1 MGWQDAPAVTPAA
14 PPADGEPAWKKAPAV
29 AMEVLD
35 RAAGAAA
42 RVGGEVVGAGEAAL
56 NTVTGVPA
64 SLGGGLTYLA
74 TLAGSGDPEAA
85 KAVQE
90 NTQRALT
97 YAPRSEY
104 GKKDVQAVGNVMN
117 AAVEAPTQYL
127 GGKATD
133 VATYAGASPEVA
145 GGIGATVKTGLQA
158 IPYVLGAKP
167 LVKRGVEA
175 VKERTGFGEK
185 PAPAAGP
192 SAGEAKAREY
202 VARNTVLD
210 FDAIP
215 AALREQL
222 AKMAEQGMDLSKLDP
237 KQLERIARAGAQ
249 RVAVPLLRSNV
260 TRDLGDITREENVT
274 RAPKSGIPVREKL
287 RAQDKALHENLE
299 ALADAYAPGSR
310 IKSSVDAGPP
320 IQLAGRRKLQWL
332 KADYRRAYEKADR
345 AGETAQPVDASALQ
359 EWVAADP
366 GRGANVG
373 WVLERLRQYA
383 EKNAA
388 GDAAYQK
395 AAQDAK
401 AAGQPPPSPP
411 PPEVTL
417 KNLEALH
424 GELSAEAEAGGR
436 KGFAA
441 GQAAQVVDRMLNEQ
455 GGSLYKEARR
465 KFARTQEETKNQTI
479 IRDLV
484 GEKAGTSDRRIA
496 LERTTDYVI
505 QSSAES
511 LAKLKKTL
519 TEGGSKGTRA
529 AGERAWNDL
538 RRGVILKLRE
548 KAAGKRQVPNEAG
561 DLQFNSEV
569 LDMFGELDRSGKLEM
584 LYGKPGAA
592 ELRSLADTIRDVR
605 TKPSDRIAGPNT
617 TPRLLAALEFFA
629 SHKIPG
635 LKGVSEA
642 YVERAEAKRAA
653 TNPTEEAAAAASK
666 AGKKAEVRRTYR
678 ERARA
683 AAPAATRQ
691 QEQEQEQ

>member
-14 PPADGEPAWKKAPAV
+14 PPAAGEPAWKKAPAV
-29 AMEVLD
+29 AMDFLD
-35 RAAGAAA
+35 RATGAAS

-56 NTVTGVPA
+56 NTVTGLPA

-104 GKKDVQAVGNVMN
+104 GKEDVQAVGNVMN
-117 AAVEAPTQYL
+117 ALVEAPTQYL
-127 GGKATD
+127 GEKATD
-133 VATYAGASPEVA
+133 VATYAGARPEVA

-158 IPYVLGAKP
+158 IPYVVGAKP

-192 SAGEAKAREY
+192 SAGETKAREY

-249 RVAVPLLRSNV
+249 RVPVPLLRSNV

-287 RAQDKALHENLE
+287 RAQDKALHQNLD

-345 AGETAQPVDASALQ
+345 AGETAQPADASALQ

-373 WVLERLRQYA
+373 WVLDRLRQYS
-383 EKNAA
+383 EKNQAD
-388 GDAAYQK
+388 G
-395 AAQDAK
+395 
-401 AAGQPPPSPP
+401 GPPR
-411 PPEVTL
+411 VTV

-479 IRDLV
+479 VRDLV

-519 TEGGSKGTRA
+519 IEGGSQGTRA

-629 SHKIPG
+629 SNKIPG
-635 LKGVSEA
+635 LKGFSEA

-691 QEQEQEQ
+691 QEQEQ

>member
-1 MGWQDAPAVTPAA
+1 
-14 PPADGEPAWKKAPAV
+14 
-29 AMEVLD
+29 
-35 RAAGAAA
+35 
-42 RVGGEVVGAGEAAL
+42 
-56 NTVTGVPA
+56 
-64 SLGGGLTYLA
+64 
-74 TLAGSGDPEAA
+74 
-85 KAVQE
+85 
-90 NTQRALT
+90 
-97 YAPRSEY
+97 
-104 GKKDVQAVGNVMN
+104 
-117 AAVEAPTQYL
+117 
-127 GGKATD
+127 
-133 VATYAGASPEVA
+133 
-145 GGIGATVKTGLQA
+145 
-158 IPYVLGAKP
+158 
-167 LVKRGVEA
+167 
-175 VKERTGFGEK
+175 
-185 PAPAAGP
+185 
-192 SAGEAKAREY
+192 

-222 AKMAEQGMDLSKLDP
+222 AKMADQGVDLSKLDP

-249 RVAVPLLRSNV
+249 RVPVPLLRSNV

-274 RAPKSGIPVREKL
+274 RAPKTGVPVREKL
-287 RAQDKALHENLE
+287 RAQDKALHENLD
-299 ALADAYAPGSR
+299 ALADAYAPGSK

-320 IQLAGRRKLQWL
+320 VQLAGRRKLQWL

-345 AGETAQPVDASALQ
+345 AGETAQPADASELQ
-359 EWVAADP
+359 QWVEADP

-373 WVLERLRQYA
+373 WVLDRLRQYA
-383 EKNAA
+383 EKNQAA
-388 GDAAYQK
+388 GGA
-395 AAQDAK
+395 
-401 AAGQPPPSPP
+401 PR
-411 PPEVTL
+411 VTV

-455 GGSLYKEARR
+455 GGSLYREARR

-479 IRDLV
+479 VRDLV

-511 LAKLKKTL
+511 LQKLKKTL

-569 LDMFGELDRSGKLEM
+569 LDLFGELDRSGKLEM

-635 LKGVSEA
+635 LKGLSEA

-666 AGKKAEVRRTYR
+666 AGKKAQVRRTYR

-691 QEQEQEQ
+691 QEENP